1 MLAGNC
7 HAKFNWGSFPYLGKW
22 EVAGGPPSYH
32 AVSQGWKN
40 LGLEKFLGF
49 SKFFRF

>member
-1 MLAGNC
+1 MAAGNC

-32 AVSQGWKN
+32 AVAVRAGKN
-40 LGLEKFLGF
+40 LGLKKFL
-49 SKFFRF
+49 KRFFRF